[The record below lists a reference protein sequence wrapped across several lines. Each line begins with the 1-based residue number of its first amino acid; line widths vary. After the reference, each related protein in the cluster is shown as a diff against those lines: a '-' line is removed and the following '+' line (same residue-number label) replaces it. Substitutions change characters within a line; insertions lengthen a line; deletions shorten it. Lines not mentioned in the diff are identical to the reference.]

1 MIKNRSITILI
12 FLMISGYL
20 FSQDFSKELLSLA
33 KQMEGNYNTT
43 GQLKTDTGYFDIR
56 LHMKRIWYNR
66 TDGIWFYVEQAAG
79 KSQDKPYRQ
88 RVYKL
93 SETGYNLFESEIFEL
108 KEPLRFVGQ
117 WKNKNPLAGH
127 GEDILISKIGCA
139 VRLKKVGKNM
149 YSGSTDGEKCLSG
162 WRGAKYATSIITIVK
177 EGMITWDRGFD
188 ENDNYLWGA
197 EKAGYFFE
205 KE

>member
-33 KQMEGNYNTT
+33 KQMEGNYNTIK
-43 GQLKTDTGYFDIR
+43 QSKTDTGYFDIR
-56 LHMKRIWYNR
+56 LHMKRIWYDR
-66 TDGIWFYVEQAAG
+66 TDGIWLYVEQAAG
-79 KSQDKPYRQ
+79 KSQEKPYRQ
-88 RVYKL
+88 RVYRL
-93 SETGYNLFESEIFEL
+93 SETGYNLFESEIFEI
-108 KEPLRFVGQ
+108 KDPLRFVGQ
-117 WKNKNPLAGH
+117 WKYKNPLAGN
-127 GEDILISKIGCA
+127 GEDILISKTGCS
-139 VRLKKVGKNM
+139 VQLKKVGKKM
-149 YSGSTDGEKCLSG
+149 YSGSTYGEKCLSG
-162 WRGAKYATSIITIVK
+162 WRGAKYATSIITIIK